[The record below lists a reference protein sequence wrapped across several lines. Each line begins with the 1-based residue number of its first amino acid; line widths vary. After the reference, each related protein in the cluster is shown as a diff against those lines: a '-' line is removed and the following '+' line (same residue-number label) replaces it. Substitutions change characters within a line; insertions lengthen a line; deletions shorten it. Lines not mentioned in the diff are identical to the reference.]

1 MTSSIPT
8 RVLGGD
14 ASSISVGAI
23 GFGLMSLT
31 WVPPERVVPDEQAF
45 PLLLK
50 AIESGV
56 TYWNSATFY
65 GSNDP
70 WANIK
75 LISRFF
81 EKYPEHIDKITLGI
95 KGGFNPTGNL
105 ASPDSSEENLRR
117 ELTEL
122 KGLLGKKKI
131 DIYGPARRDPN
142 VTIETSTA
150 SLAKLC
156 KEGLFSHI
164 GLSEVSAD
172 SIRAAARV
180 HPIATV
186 EVEFSPFSMDMETN
200 GVLQACKDNNVAILA
215 YSPLS
220 RGFFTG
226 TLRKRS
232 DIPEGDMR
240 LMFDRFN
247 EENFDSNVQLT
258 DKITELAKSIN
269 VAPTQLT
276 LAWELHR
283 YEKLIP
289 IPGTTKMNNLVQN
302 LDSANITVS
311 PDVLKKFDALAD
323 EVNAKVTGYRYNAH
337 LASTLEL

>member
-1 MTSSIPT
+1 MSSSIPT
-8 RVLGGD
+8 RTLGGD
-14 ASSISVGAI
+14 ASNVSVGAI

-31 WVPPERVVPDEQAF
+31 WVAPERVVPDEQAF

-50 AIESGV
+50 AIESGA

-65 GSNDP
+65 GSDDP

-81 EKYPEHIDKITLGI
+81 VKYPEYIDKITLGI

-105 ASPDSSEENLRR
+105 VNPDSSEENLRR
-117 ELTEL
+117 ELAEL
-122 KGLLGKKKI
+122 KSLLGKKNI
-131 DIYGPARRDPN
+131 DIYGPARRDPK
-142 VTIETSTA
+142 VSIETSTA
-150 SLAKLC
+150 TLAKLC
-156 KEGLFSHI
+156 KEGLFSYV
-164 GLSEVSAD
+164 GLSEVGAD
-172 SIRAAARV
+172 SIRAAAKV

-200 GVLQACKDNNVAILA
+200 GVLQACKDNDVAILA

-226 TLRKRS
+226 TLHKRS

-240 LMFDRFN
+240 LFLDRFN

-258 DKITELAKSIN
+258 GKITELAESVN

-283 YEKLIP
+283 YDKLIP
-289 IPGTTKMNNLVQN
+289 IPGTTKANNLVQN
-302 LDSANITVS
+302 LDSASITVS
-311 PDVLKKFDALAD
+311 PDILKKFDALAD
-323 EVNAKVTGYRYNAH
+323 EVNAKVTGYRYNAQ

>member
-1 MTSSIPT
+1 MASTVPT
-8 RVLGGD
+8 RNLGGS
-14 ASSISVGAI
+14 ASNISVGAI

-31 WVPPERVVPDEQAF
+31 WVAPERVVPDEQAF

-50 AIESGV
+50 AIEGGA

-81 EKYPEHIDKITLGI
+81 EKYPEYMDKITLGI

-105 ASPDSSEENLRR
+105 FNPDSSEENLRR
-117 ELTEL
+117 ELSEL
-122 KGLLGKKKI
+122 RQLLGKKKI
-131 DIYGPARRDPN
+131 DIYGPARRDTKIS
-142 VTIETSTA
+142 VEASTA
-150 SLAKLC
+150 TLAKLC
-156 KEGLFSHI
+156 KEGFFSHI
-164 GLSEVSAD
+164 GLSEVNAD
-172 SIRAAARV
+172 SIRTAAKV

-186 EVEFSPFSMDMETN
+186 EVEYSPFSMDMKSN
-200 GVLQACKDNNVAILA
+200 GVLQACKENDIAILA

-232 DIPEGDMR
+232 DIPEGDVR
-240 LMFDRFN
+240 LMLDRFN
-247 EENFDSNVQLT
+247 EKNFDFNVQLT
-258 DKITELAKSIN
+258 DKITELARSIG

-283 YEKLIP
+283 YDKLIP
-289 IPGTTKMNNLVQN
+289 IPGTTKTANLVQN
-302 LDSANITVS
+302 LDSASVSVS
-311 PDVLKKFDALAD
+311 PEVLRRFDTLAD
-323 EVNAKVTGYRYNAH
+323 EVSTKVTGYRYNAH
-337 LASTLEL
+337 LNSTLEL